1 MKEVVQFSKIE
12 WDEFLKHWDELYM
25 KAVSCNNE
33 IPKSI
38 MDVIYNIDSL
48 ISKDN

>member
-1 MKEVVQFSKIE
+1 MKEVVQFSKVE
-12 WDEFLKHWDELYM
+12 WNEFLQHWDELYM
-25 KAVSCNNE
+25 KTVSCSNE
-33 IPKSI
+33 IPKPI